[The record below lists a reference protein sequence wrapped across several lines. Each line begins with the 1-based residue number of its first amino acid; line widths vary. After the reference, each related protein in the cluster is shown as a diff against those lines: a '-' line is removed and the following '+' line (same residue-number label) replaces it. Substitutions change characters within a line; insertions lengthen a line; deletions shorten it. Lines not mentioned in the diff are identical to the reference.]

1 MVCRGVGES
10 RNATDTVYEK
20 SGSFTERFG
29 ENYVLV
35 GQHVQREVDEL
46 ELFCMVV

>member
-35 GQHVQREVDEL
+35 GQQREVDEL